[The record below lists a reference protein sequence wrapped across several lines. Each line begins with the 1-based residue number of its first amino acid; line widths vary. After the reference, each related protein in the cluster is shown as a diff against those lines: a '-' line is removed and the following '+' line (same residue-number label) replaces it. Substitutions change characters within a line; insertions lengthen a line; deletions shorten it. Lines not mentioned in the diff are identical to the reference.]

1 MTEEK
6 IIPLSVIDATIKE
19 LKEIYNLGNH
29 WEAWLRLDAVIKNLK
44 KEVIP
49 SLNEMSVGD
58 CEFCKHIPKCGK
70 RTKTIEQKIKDI
82 LKEHK
87 TCCSNKLM
95 YKELRILVE

>member
-6 IIPLSVIDATIKE
+6 MIPLSVIDALIAQLEDEIKHPTRNNYGYGE
-19 LKEIYNLGNH
+19 NSFKIEVLE
-29 WEAWLRLDAVIKNLK
+29 DLK
-44 KEVIP
+44 KEAIP
-49 SLNEMSVGD
+49 SPL
-58 CEFCKHIPKCGK
+58 
-70 RTKTIEQKIKDI
+70 EQKIKDI